1 MLDRRI
7 VVADIGCR
15 WGFAEDFLSDAESF
29 TIYGFDPDREECQ
42 RLDARYASAYIQ
54 AVPVALGSDNTEK
67 ELYLTV
73 NPACS
78 SLYQPDPS
86 LNSSHAAFHCQ
97 IETGKTTIHVRRL
110 DDWAKENHVEA
121 IDYLKIDTQGSDLDV
136 LRGTGD
142 LLPQIR
148 CIQAEV
154 MFNPMYLGQPLF
166 ADIDT
171 FLRSKG
177 FVLWRFSEV
186 THYSQNKTA
195 QPPIN
200 TDMIKH
206 DDWSTQTTLVY
217 AGQIFWGN
225 AYYIN
230 TSVLDNKVTDNQ
242 RKRDEILFSSLG
254 LPDVLGD
261 QQGWDASIK
270 ARIKKYQQRTEN
282 NSTPLIEAFAR
293 LESAEA
299 RAVRAEMA
307 LQQPNAQLE
316 TVHISLS
323 SRVTAPLRALR
334 LGFEKRMRHF
344 ARGSAR
350 SDDTPSALT
359 RAKLKAKSIIK
370 KTAKSIAS
378 GLVSVFN
385 RHQALRRTM
394 VKMLHRLGLYSF
406 ARRTYSRLT
415 VGALTHENLLMPQ
428 TLSELPP
435 QAMRIY
441 RRLKLAANQQ
451 SSEE

>member
-42 RLDARYASAYIQ
+42 RLDARYASPDIK

-97 IETGKTTIHVRRL
+97 IETGKTTIQVRRL
-110 DDWAKENHVEA
+110 DDWAKENGIDT

-142 LLPQIR
+142 LLPRIR

-230 TSVLDNKVTDNQ
+230 TSVLSNAPTNEQ
-242 RKRDEILFSSLG
+242 RQRDEILFSALG

-261 QQGWDASIK
+261 QQSWDATISM
-270 ARIKKYQQRTEN
+270 RIEKYQQHAREN
-282 NSTPLIEAFAR
+282 MSPLAAA
-293 LESAEA
+293 LDKAQYA
-299 RAVRAEMA
+299 QAQAAKAEMEFRHVM
-307 LQQPNAQLE
+307 AQLDA
-316 TVHISLS
+316 VHTSTSWRI
-323 SRVTAPLRALR
+323 TAPLRCIGRWLH
-334 LGFEKRMRHF
+334 LPEK
-344 ARGSAR
+344 
-350 SDDTPSALT
+350 
-359 RAKLKAKSIIK
+359 
-370 KTAKSIAS
+370 
-378 GLVSVFN
+378 
-385 RHQALRRTM
+385 Q
-394 VKMLHRLGLYSF
+394 
-406 ARRTYSRLT
+406 
-415 VGALTHENLLMPQ
+415 
-428 TLSELPP
+428 
-435 QAMRIY
+435 
-441 RRLKLAANQQ
+441 
-451 SSEE
+451 

>member
-7 VVADIGCR
+7 VVADVGCR
-15 WGFAEDFLSDAESF
+15 WGFAEDFLPDAESY
-29 TIYGFDPDREECQ
+29 TIYGFDPDHEECK
-42 RLDARYASAYIQ
+42 RLDARYASSEIKAI
-54 AVPVALGSDNTEK
+54 PVALGSENAEK

-110 DDWAKENHVEA
+110 DDWAKENHVEV

-136 LRGTGD
+136 LSGAGD

-171 FLRSKG
+171 FLRSMG

-230 TSVLDNKVTDNQ
+230 TSVLGNKVPDSQ

-261 QQGWDASIK
+261 QQGWDKTIT
-270 ARIKKYQQRTEN
+270 ARSEKYQQRAQEN
-282 NSTPLIEAFAR
+282 HNALAAVLDEAQHAQ
-293 LESAEA
+293 AQA
-299 RAVRAEMA
+299 AKAEMEFRQA
-307 LQQPNAQLE
+307 MDQLNAIHAS
-316 TVHISLS
+316 TSWRI
-323 SRVTAPLRALR
+323 TAPLRGLGQCLSWLR
-334 LGFEKRMRHF
+334 HRLNQSTAPCMH
-344 ARGSAR
+344 
-350 SDDTPSALT
+350 DDAPTAP
-359 RAKLKAKSIIK
+359 RIKAKLKAGIK
-370 KTAKSIAS
+370 AFAASLIALINQHS
-378 GLVSVFN
+378 GL
-385 RHQALRRTM
+385 RRLL
-394 VKMLHRLGLYSF
+394 VKLAHTLGVYAPVQRVYARLMSKIL
-406 ARRTYSRLT
+406 AP
-415 VGALTHENLLMPQ
+415 ENKP
-428 TLSELPP
+428 TPSTPGNLSP
-435 QAMRIY
+435 QAMRMY
-441 RRLKLAANQQ
+441 RRMKSVAENQATTK
-451 SSEE
+451 